1 MADEHGH
8 HHHHHQVQLT
18 EISRLFV
25 LGIILNLI
33 FVAVEAGAGFYTNS
47 LSLLSDAG
55 HNLSDVATLL
65 LSLFAFRIS
74 RRKATSKFTYGFHKT
89 TILASLANAVIL
101 LIVVGGIGWE
111 VVGRF
116 MHPAQTNGKAISI
129 VAAIGIVINGL
140 SALLFFRDRKKDLN
154 IRGAYLH
161 LMADALVSLGVVLAG
176 ICIYYTGILWIDPL
190 IGLVVMIFV
199 LYSSWNLLKESL
211 NLSLDAVPAD
221 IDPAAVKTAILRIAG
236 IRDVHHIHIWAMSTM
251 SNALTAHLLVE
262 ESLSEKDLARVKD
275 KVRHELLHLN
285 IGHATLE
292 TESVNCKNEDCA
304 DSTIHHADHEHV

>member
-1 MADEHGH
+1 M
-8 HHHHHQVQLT
+8 
-18 EISRLFV
+18 
-25 LGIILNLI
+25 LGILLNLI

-74 RRKATSKFTYGFHKT
+74 RRRATSKFTYGFHKT

-101 LIVVGGIGWE
+101 LVVVGGIGWE

-116 MHPAQTNGKAISI
+116 MHPAATNGTAISI
-129 VAAIGIVINGL
+129 VAAIGIVINGA

-161 LMADALVSLGVVLAG
+161 LMADALVSFGVVIAG
-176 ICIYYTGILWIDPL
+176 VCISYTGILWIDPL
-190 IGLVVMIFV
+190 IGLLVMVFV
-199 LYSSWNLLKESL
+199 LYSSWNLLQESL
-211 NLSLDAVPAD
+211 NLSLDAVPQD
-221 IDPAAVKTAILRIAG
+221 IDVAEVKAAILRTAG

-262 ESLSEKDLARVKD
+262 ETLSEKDLAKVKD

-292 TESVNCKNEDCA
+292 TESVNCRNEDCEDA
-304 DSTIHHADHEHV
+304 MVQHDHA